1 MNVHL
6 VMADSFP
13 LLRPTPRRAF
23 EMTPVS
29 GSPISPPTPS
39 PTREIDDAV
48 KTEASK
54 AVTEEASPSRT
65 RSILNLTSSTL
76 FGIYAP
82 SDDAST
88 PWGNG
93 SQTPT
98 WRPSLD
104 DKRPPP
110 IGAFSPAS
118 LPKPHPQHHSALRD
132 TLPSVARRTVLLF
145 LLGVAYG
152 LIIIHLNDGQRLA
165 PVKVKGFERYS
176 ISYLAIWGVAGVM
189 LGTLLPWVDT
199 FWEERIRSYGSDL
212 SAREQKGR
220 SKSFNTIADEDERL
234 SSPSRSDSDTDW
246 TPVIRSIGAFIGIA
260 FAIVSLV
267 GRPKRRWKLN

>member
-1 MNVHL
+1 MNVHPM
-6 VMADSFP
+6 MADSFP

-29 GSPISPPTPS
+29 GSPISLPTPS
-39 PTREIDDAV
+39 PTREIDDAA
-48 KTEASK
+48 KAEPSK
-54 AVTEEASPSRT
+54 AVTEEPSPSRT
-65 RSILNLTSSTL
+65 RSVLNLTSSTL

-82 SDDAST
+82 SDDPST

-98 WRPSLD
+98 WRPSPD
-104 DKRPPP
+104 DKRLPP

-118 LPKPHPQHHSALRD
+118 LAKPHLQHHSALRD
-132 TLPSVARRTVLLF
+132 TIPSIARRTVLLF

-152 LIIIHLNDGQRLA
+152 LIIIHLHDGQRLA

-176 ISYLAIWGVAGVM
+176 ILYLTVWGVAGIM
-189 LGTLLPWVDT
+189 LGTLLPLVDK

-212 SAREQKGR
+212 SAREQKGH
-220 SKSFNTIADEDERL
+220 SKSFNTITDEGERP

-246 TPVIRSIGAFIGIA
+246 TPVIRSVGAFIGIA
-260 FAIVSLV
+260 FAIVSLA
-267 GRPKRRWKLN
+267 RST